1 MKYIIMAD
9 GKGTRWQNYND
20 IPKHFIEIGGETLL
34 ARTVRLLNEGD
45 EAADVIITSHDPR
58 YEVPGARRYEPL
70 NNHLEIDRFTEELI
84 GDDVCFLY
92 GDTYYSQEAMDTILK
107 TETEDMIFF
116 GNDHSDCGSVTY
128 LNAPDK
134 RVMYVDF
141 RRIPNNVSMM
151 VVLFSIYGKNP
162 THLFDKISD
171 GEVSILCKNGVH
183 MHLPITDNIHQRT
196 LLAVAFER
204 TEGIWEMIPS
214 GKGIGLSL
222 EEICRGYGVTIV

>member
-45 EAADVIITSHDPR
+45 GAADVIITSHDPR

-116 GNDHSDCGSVTY
+116 GNERSIVAIKVKDGALFKNHVDNVRRLFLEGKIEKCIGWQVYQSFTGLPFGEKKIGPSYIVLEDGTEDFNSPED
-128 LNAPDK
+128 LAK
-134 RVMYVDF
+134 R
-141 RRIPNNVSMM
+141 
-151 VVLFSIYGKNP
+151 K
-162 THLFDKISD
+162 
-171 GEVSILCKNGVH
+171 EV
-183 MHLPITDNIHQRT
+183 
-196 LLAVAFER
+196 
-204 TEGIWEMIPS
+204 
-214 GKGIGLSL
+214 
-222 EEICRGYGVTIV
+222 